1 MRSYPV
7 GHIPQPIAAQIPMI
21 IDLPAI
27 AYERRQ
33 PSAVVSLLILSVP
46 LQAALGSSG
55 CSQFHAIKIFDSGNV
70 SGRKNA
76 GHGEC
81 FPYA

>member
-7 GHIPQPIAAQIPMI
+7 GHIPQPIAALTPMT
-21 IDLPAI
+21 IDLPSI
-27 AYERRQ
+27 AYEGRQ
-33 PSAVVSLLILSVP
+33 PSAVVSSFTLSVP

-55 CSQFHAIKIFDSGNV
+55 CSQFQAIKIFDSGNV

-76 GHGEC
+76 GHGE
-81 FPYA
+81 